1 MNDIQLYSAIMF
13 LAGVLVTKAV
23 FYFDQKRKTE
33 RFYLVMSAAILQVLD
48 AVYTSHMAAVEFAQT
63 ELEKT
68 KTLEETEIEEYLE
81 KESNKVSI
89 FMELYTLILIRAVP
103 EKGRRYI
110 NYRSWTEASSLIE
123 QLRGLTKDG
132 KDKG

>member
-1 MNDIQLYSAIMF
+1 
-13 LAGVLVTKAV
+13 
-23 FYFDQKRKTE
+23 
-33 RFYLVMSAAILQVLD
+33 MSAAILQMLD

-68 KTLEETEIEEYLE
+68 KTLEEIEIQEYLE

-89 FMELYTLILIRAVP
+89 FMELYTLLLIRAVP
-103 EKGRRYI
+103 EKGRQYI